1 MTTEKKEK
9 DRSYWI
15 ILILLLII
23 LITSFFL
30 YKNINAGATGND
42 NEVIGILTFK
52 TKTIERKY
60 DSDVI
65 WEKIDSGLI
74 IRNKDTIRSGD
85 FSDAVLTLKD
95 KTKIN
100 INENSMIYLDISEG
114 DINLNFA
121 YGSMSLAKKDDGTS
135 STTLKIKSGENTVEV
150 KNSELTLEKKDKEE
164 LAFQVNQGT
173 AKLKNGTQEKE
184 LKENESAKLNKSE
197 IEVSEI
203 NLTLKSPPDLSII
216 TEKSESIPVTFS
228 WSAKNANKLKLE
240 LAYDS
245 RFQNIFKAFN
255 VDNDSHTT
263 NLPQGNYYW
272 RISSEKS
279 KTKKKSNREY
289 SSFRKFTVYTVSP
302 PVILSPAKNQVFSYS
317 NLPPIIP
324 FTWKRLETARS
335 YNLEI
340 SNTQTF
346 TEIKKTF
353 TTNQSSLGVDGLEPR
368 KYFAR
373 LITEPGRDEFKSE
386 TSKIVSF
393 SIEKKTELDPP
404 QIINPANAQ
413 EISATV
419 LAKSGFYFQVK
430 DSPELTRYIFQIS
443 GSSNFSKI
451 LLEETSESNQFHLT
465 KKMEL
470 GEYFVRVIGVTSDGR
485 KSAFSEPRNFSVKEN
500 QALELLSPAN
510 NSSLDVKENPINFRW
525 KRPSYKAN
533 FLFEISANS
542 NFNEKIHSAKTE
554 EFSVSYSLP
563 KTGKF
568 YWRVS
573 AIGEDES
580 VLSKSAAFSFQV
592 EEMEELTVIYPQRN
606 ERIDMSFLDTLK
618 FKWEKSSKASHYFFE
633 LFREKGGSKTLI
645 AKAKT
650 KNSSYIFKDLSK
662 LDEGNFI
669 WTLQESLQ
677 NEDENQKGKKI
688 NTPFKIY
695 LSNKPG
701 SPLIKTPKKMYVE

>member
-1 MTTEKKEK
+1 MEKKKK

-23 LITSFFL
+23 FITSFFL
-30 YKNINAGATGND
+30 YKNINSGAIGND

-135 STTLKIKSGENTVEV
+135 NTTLKIKSGENTVEV

-197 IEVSEI
+197 IEISEI
-203 NLTLKSPPDLSII
+203 NLTLQSPPDLSIVS
-216 TEKSESIPVTFS
+216 EKSDSIPVNFS

-245 RFQNIFKAFN
+245 RFQNLFKAFS
-255 VDNDSHTT
+255 VDNDSYTA

-289 SSFRKFTVYTVSP
+289 SSFRKVTVYTVSP
-302 PVILSPAKNQVFSYS
+302 PIILSPTKNQVFSYS

-353 TTNQSSLGVDGLEPR
+353 TTNQSSLGVDGLEPG

-373 LITEPGRDEFKSE
+373 IITEPAREEFKSE
-386 TSKIVSF
+386 TSKVVSF
-393 SIEKKTELDPP
+393 SIERKSELDAP
-404 QIINPANAQ
+404 QIISPSNAQ
-413 EISATV
+413 EISATI
-419 LAKSGFYFQVK
+419 LAKSGFNFQAK
-430 DSPELTRYIFQIS
+430 DSPEISKYIFQIS
-443 GSSNFSKI
+443 SNSNFSKMLI
-451 LLEETSESNQFHLT
+451 EETTDSNQLHLT
-465 KKMEL
+465 KKLDL
-470 GEYFVRVIGVTSDGR
+470 GEYFLRVIGITSDGR
-485 KSAFSEPRNFSVKEN
+485 KSPFSESKKFSVKEN

-510 NSSLDVKENPINFRW
+510 NSTLDLKANPVSFRW
-525 KRPSYKAN
+525 KRPSYKAS
-533 FLFEISANS
+533 FLLEISAS
-542 NFNEKIHSAKTE
+542 SDFNTKIHTVKTE
-554 EFSVSYSLP
+554 DFSVSYALP
-563 KTGKF
+563 KDGKF
-568 YWRVS
+568 FWRVA

-580 VLSKSAAFSFQV
+580 VLSKSGIFTFQIDK
-592 EEMEELTVIYPQRN
+592 MEELTPVFPVRN
-606 ERIDMSFLDTLK
+606 ERVDMTPLDALK
-618 FKWEKSSKASHYFFE
+618 FKWEKHERVSHYLFE
-633 LFREKGGSKTLI
+633 LYRDKGGSKSLI

-650 KNSSYIFKDLSK
+650 KNSSYTFKDLSK

-677 NEDENQKGKKI
+677 NEGETQKGKKI
-688 NTPFKIY
+688 STPFKIY
-695 LSNKPG
+695 LSAKPG
-701 SPLIKTPKKMYVE
+701 SPAIKTPKKMYVE